1 MFCTG
6 AVSKLPRFFILLFL
20 VINIF
25 IVIFI
30 FMGCVNKS
38 ASFSNVYL
46 VEYSYNQKSV
56 FFEAIKNSFKE
67 SNATDFAYLTARSGF
82 FGACA
87 TVKNATECVS
97 RGNLTA
103 LETMYPSLSITQ
115 TGTNSSALGLVQLAT
130 QFTGDIVHP
139 SLPVVTLVLDA
150 LVFIFVIWSIFAFL
164 PGSRQAGIAM
174 MWTAVCAFL
183 TWSVC
188 TIWFHVSTLVGTIFT
203 ESSSAGAVT
212 SSVGGRIKG
221 MIWTAFTFQLL
232 IGLLAV
238 WATHKSSIQKAKNEA
253 DYEAR
258 AYGGKA

>member
-1 MFCTG
+1 
-6 AVSKLPRFFILLFL
+6 
-20 VINIF
+20 
-25 IVIFI
+25 
-30 FMGCVNKS
+30 MGCVNKS

-46 VEYSYNQKSV
+46 VEYSYNQNSV
-56 FFEAIKNSFKE
+56 FFDAIKSSFEQSNS
-67 SNATDFAYLTARSGF
+67 SDFAYLKARAGY

-87 TVKNATECVS
+87 VVKNATECVS

-115 TGTNSSALGLVQLAT
+115 SGTNSSALGLVQLAT

-139 SLPVVTLVLDA
+139 GLPVVTLVLDS
-150 LVFIFVIWSIFAFL
+150 LVFIFVIWSIFTFV
-164 PGSRQAGIAM
+164 PGSRQAGHLM

-221 MIWTAFTFQLL
+221 MIWTAFAFQLI

-238 WATHKSSIQKAKNEA
+238 WATHKTSIQKAKKQA
-253 DYEAR
+253 DHEAR
-258 AYGGKA
+258 EYAVKA